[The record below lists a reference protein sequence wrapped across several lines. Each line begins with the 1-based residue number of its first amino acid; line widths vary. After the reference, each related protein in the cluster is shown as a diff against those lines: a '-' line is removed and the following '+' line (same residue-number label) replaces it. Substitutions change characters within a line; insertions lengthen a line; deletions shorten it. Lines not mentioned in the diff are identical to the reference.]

1 MADPRNLREA
11 FERDRAGQ
19 AAQNAAANKTNADAK
34 AQQDAL
40 HSHAQNGAGQRGSF
54 QHPQQSG
61 GKRGR

>member
-19 AAQNAAANKTNADAK
+19 AQHNAKHQSTNAAAK